1 MLGIVLALKLPTI
14 LILAWVFLHPEESFH
29 LGRRYW
35 GVFTV
40 VAVHILLALLSLTGE
55 KSSLSEMFV
64 AYPLIWSVL
73 LRDRLRRL
81 VPIPASI
88 WLMAVG
94 ICLLLWFEET
104 WVIVDHRSPP
114 LRHYVHYFGF
124 YLGVTATIVWLY
136 TRYRYTA
143 LQTFVVGG
151 LWGVLV
157 EQQFA
162 GPKMLASGAV
172 VEALTFGL
180 LHLPGVR
187 LVSGGTPAALL
198 RGVQPVESD
207 EPVAG
212 SLAVSG
218 NHCAAAC
225 QLGNLVSRTPGSGL
239 RPDGGALRLG
249 IRSRPARFITF

>member
-14 LILAWVFLHPEESFH
+14 LILAWAFRHPEESFH

-35 GVFTV
+35 GVFAV

-55 KSSLSEMFV
+55 KSNLSEMFI

-81 VPIPASI
+81 APIPASL
-88 WLMAVG
+88 WLVAVG

-104 WVIVDHRSPP
+104 WVIVDYRSPM

-124 YLGVTATIVWLY
+124 YLGVTATILWLY

-157 EQQFA
+157 EQQWK
-162 GPKMLASGAV
+162 GPTMLLSGAV
-172 VEALTFGL
+172 VEALAFGL
-180 LHLPGVR
+180 YVFPVYGLYLAAPR
-187 LVSGGTPAALL
+187 LLFF
-198 RGVQPVESD
+198 E
-207 EPVAG
+207 EF
-212 SLAVSG
+212 SLS
-218 NHCAAAC
+218 
-225 QLGNLVSRTPGSGL
+225 SRTSRWQAIWLFLAITVLPLASWAIWSAVLQAAGFDRSGV
-239 RPDGGALRLG
+239 P
-249 IRSRPARFITF
+249 

>member
-55 KSSLSEMFV
+55 KSSLSEMFI

-81 VPIPASI
+81 LPPQAAF
-88 WLMAVG
+88 WLMGVV

-114 LRHYVHYFGF
+114 LRHYIHYFGF

-136 TRYRYTA
+136 RRYR
-143 LQTFVVGG
+143 FS
-151 LWGVLV
+151 VL
-157 EQQFA
+157 A
-162 GPKMLASGAV
+162 D
-172 VEALTFGL
+172 
-180 LHLPGVR
+180 LPGRRVMGRARRATICRSQDASRREGCRSNR
-187 LVSGGTPAALL
+187 LRSLYRSRLRALPCSASALVL
-198 RGVQPVESD
+198 RGVQRVKTSQS
-207 EPVAG
+207 VAR
-212 SLAVSG
+212 SLVV
-218 NHCAAAC
+218 
-225 QLGNLVSRTPGSGL
+225 LGNIGPATCHVVALVSTAS
-239 RPDGGALRLG
+239 
-249 IRSRPARFITF
+249 SRWV